1 MLDQKF
7 FVFECNIIMSRLPL
21 KEIIQKFEE
30 NNQKLAQV
38 TDTKELIQLS
48 REQKVLQAQNDL
60 AQKIQNLENSINENN
75 SLLEELESN
84 ELEMIELTKIDTQE
98 KKTTLEFLEQEL
110 LEKLAPRDPRDSE
123 NIFLEIRAG
132 AGGDESCL
140 FAAEMLRMYIRFC
153 EEINL
158 VFKIVSFSNNEIGGY
173 KEIIAEIRG
182 EEPFSWF
189 KYEGGVH
196 RVQRVP
202 ATEKQG
208 RVHTSTVS
216 LAIMPLLEKGNDFK
230 LDMKDVEIS
239 VALASGNG
247 GQSVNTTY
255 SAVRMRHVPTGL
267 EAQAHEKN
275 QIKNREKCL
284 QILTS
289 RVFAVHENERLAK
302 EADKRKQQVGRAD
315 RSEKIRTYN
324 FPQDRLTDHR
334 YNKSWN
340 QLPVI
345 MDGGLKNLIM
355 EIKKMEAEKILG

>member
-1 MLDQKF
+1 
-7 FVFECNIIMSRLPL
+7 MSKLPL
-21 KEIIQKFEE
+21 IEIIQKFEE
-30 NNQKLAQV
+30 NNQKLAQI
-38 TDTKELIQLS
+38 TDTKELIKLLK
-48 REQKVLQAQNDL
+48 EQKILQIQNDL
-60 AQKIQNLENSINENN
+60 AQKIQNLEKSIEENN
-75 SLLEELESN
+75 ELLEELETN
-84 ELEMIELTKIDTQE
+84 ELEMIELTKQDNSDKKIELE
-98 KKTTLEFLEQEL
+98 KLEQEL
-110 LEKLAPRDPRDSE
+110 LEKLAPRDSRDSE

-140 FAAEMLRMYIRFC
+140 FAGELLRMYVRFC
-153 EEINL
+153 EEIGL
-158 VFKIVSFSNNEIGGY
+158 DFKIVSFSGSEVGGY

-216 LAIMPLLEKGNDFK
+216 VAIMPLLNKSSEFK

-255 SAVRMRHVPTGL
+255 SAVRMRHIPTGL
-267 EAQAHEKN
+267 EAQAHEKS
-275 QIKNREKCL
+275 QIKNREKSL
-284 QILTS
+284 EILTS
-289 RVFAVHENERLAK
+289 RVFQLYEEERLAK

-345 MDGGLKNLIM
+345 MDGGIKNLIM
-355 EIKKMEAEKILG
+355 EIKKIEAEKILQKTEII